1 MDYVLD
7 ADHGMDHAKNDDD
20 PGYVGDRVPDADND
34 DGPDLQA
41 APILIMIE
49 ALNHD
54 LDNVPDSD
62 RVGGPY
68 N

>member
-1 MDYVLD
+1 VDYVLD
-7 ADHGMDHAKNDDD
+7 ADHGMDNAENDDD
-20 PGYVGDRVPDADND
+20 PDYAADRVTDADND

-49 ALNHD
+49 VLNHD
-54 LDNVPDSD
+54 LDNFPDCD
-62 RVGGPY
+62 HGAGPY